1 MKPET
6 TLKDAL
12 KPPFK
17 EGKFYAGNYITDS
30 DDHPICGILSWN
42 EYKGITNIAKGF
54 IVDALNEKWERD
66 FGEPLRWIR
75 LVKAGV
81 NDRNTCPNCKVN
93 RAKATNYCPSCG
105 VRLLP
110 PGEDGK

>member
-6 TLKDAL
+6 MLKELL

-17 EGKFYAGNYITDS
+17 MNGLFLLIADQNRKSNKTASQITKFIEA
-30 DDHPICGILSWN
+30 
-42 EYKGITNIAKGF
+42 A
-54 IVDALNEKWERD
+54 VDEKWRKD

-110 PGEDGK
+110 PGEE